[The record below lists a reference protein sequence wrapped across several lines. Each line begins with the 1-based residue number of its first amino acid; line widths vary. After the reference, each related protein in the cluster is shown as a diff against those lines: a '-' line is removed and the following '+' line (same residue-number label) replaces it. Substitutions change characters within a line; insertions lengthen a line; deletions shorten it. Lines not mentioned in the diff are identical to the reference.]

1 MMSWMITIIDVMMYT
16 KSRGNQET
24 KKFCSGKA
32 MNLGCLQP
40 PRKQEVP
47 SRPMLLGVTASP
59 ESSTDG
65 NHLGTLQDPTG
76 GYLPLYVYIYYIH
89 IYIYY
94 IIIHIY
100 IYIMYIYIHIDC
112 SEDFAIHSI
121 CGDIKMSA
129 EFIVMVKRRT
139 RHTKLIRIGDDHL
152 TEVEFLPPLPLKD
165 DELESSEYWIA
176 APWYYL
182 VPDRF
187 PIFLN

>member
-1 MMSWMITIIDVMMYT
+1 
-16 KSRGNQET
+16 
-24 KKFCSGKA
+24 
-32 MNLGCLQP
+32 
-40 PRKQEVP
+40 
-47 SRPMLLGVTASP
+47 
-59 ESSTDG
+59 
-65 NHLGTLQDPTG
+65 
-76 GYLPLYVYIYYIH
+76 
-89 IYIYY
+89 
-94 IIIHIY
+94 
-100 IYIMYIYIHIDC
+100 MYIYIHIDC